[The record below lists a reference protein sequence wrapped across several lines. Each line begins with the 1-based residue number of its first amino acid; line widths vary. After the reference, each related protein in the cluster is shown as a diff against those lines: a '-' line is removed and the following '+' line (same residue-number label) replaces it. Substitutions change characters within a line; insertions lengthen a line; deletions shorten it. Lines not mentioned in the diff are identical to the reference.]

1 MFQQEIGRINLHK
14 LYDTHLALEGDLVRV
29 LRRPDGNSKGH
40 TVGTV
45 FLQKKFPMRHT

>member
-29 LRRPDGNSKGH
+29 LRRPDGNSTSH
-40 TVGTV
+40 TAGNV
-45 FLQKKFPMRHT
+45 FPQNNPMRHT